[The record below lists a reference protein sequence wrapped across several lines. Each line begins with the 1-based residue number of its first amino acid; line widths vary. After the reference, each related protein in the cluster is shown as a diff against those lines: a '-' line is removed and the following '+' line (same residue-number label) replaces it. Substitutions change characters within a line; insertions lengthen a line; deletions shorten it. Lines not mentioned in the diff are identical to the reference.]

1 MHDFSAVDIF
11 SASRTSCVKAAQL
24 APRSYDFSINA
35 NSEIEGSS
43 FETNREGRVIGAQY
57 ASGAVVKMNETC
69 MIVRSE
75 DWSLWFADCQK
86 QFHPID

>member
-1 MHDFSAVDIF
+1 MHQYFASSAATTQFSNSSLPLVPK
-11 SASRTSCVKAAQL
+11 T
-24 APRSYDFSINA
+24 YDFSINA

-43 FETNREGRVIGAQY
+43 FETDAQGRVIGAQY

-75 DWSLWFADCQK
+75 DWSLWFADSQK
-86 QFHPID
+86 HFHPID